1 MSSFFEVPPPLPE
14 PDRPIRRRYRRPGW
28 QGAPTGAVPGVVPV
42 ERVLVATDNVAVA
55 VSAVEVFA
63 GGLSFELVAMAT
75 LNPRDGAA
83 ARIEPMLFHHH
94 RLPEGGEIPDAM
106 LRVGVEF
113 SDGRKATNMPAP
125 DLGPPAEDAV
135 VLRAAGGGGS
145 DERYAQAFWVWP
157 LPMDGAV
164 RIVCEWPA
172 FGVPVT
178 AMDIDGALVLAAAE
192 RSQVV
197 FSDDHL
203 PDPPGPDS
211 DDHGWADYS

>member
-1 MSSFFEVPPPLPE
+1 M
-14 PDRPIRRRYRRPGW
+14 
-28 QGAPTGAVPGVVPV
+28 
-42 ERVLVATDNVAVA
+42 ATDDVAVA

-63 GGLSFELVAMAT
+63 EGFTFELVAMAT
-75 LNPRDGAA
+75 LDPRDGAA
-83 ARIEPMLFHHH
+83 GRIEPMLFHHH

-125 DLGPPAEDAV
+125 GFGPPAEGTI
-135 VLRAAGGGGS
+135 VLRAGGGGGS

-157 LPMDGAV
+157 LPADGAV

-172 FGVPVT
+172 FGIPVT
-178 AMDIDGALVLAAAE
+178 AIDVDGASVLAAAE

-197 FSDDHL
+197 FSDHHL
-203 PDPPGPDS
+203 PEPPGADS
-211 DDHGWADYS
+211 DDRGWAAYS